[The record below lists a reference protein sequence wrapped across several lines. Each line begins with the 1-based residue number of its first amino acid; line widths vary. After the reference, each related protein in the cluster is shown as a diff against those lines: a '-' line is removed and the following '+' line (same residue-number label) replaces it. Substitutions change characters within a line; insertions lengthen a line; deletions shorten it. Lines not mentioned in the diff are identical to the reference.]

1 MELIND
7 SIVVLVSQFAF
18 FLFGWIFFVKMLFKD
33 YELHHRAV
41 QLIFCINFSLSC
53 TMFELI
59 IFEICDIL
67 DIGSRY
73 FWWYFAIYSMLFMV
87 VVLTPFY
94 IIFSVLST
102 SRLVS
107 VTMRLPLSLLV
118 FGLYFYLFWKLGDP
132 FPILSPKHGLLSME
146 QGVSR
151 VGVIGVTIMASLSGF
166 GAVNYPYTS
175 MAVFMLPVSALD
187 VAGIERKLLQT
198 LEMITTKKRRVAL
211 AEREGRSRAR
221 PEAESWWGK
230 IRSSAGAASAGGSEN
245 LPLLRADILA
255 MEELSKHLFL
265 ELHDLQN
272 MRERIEWSKSCQ
284 GRYFNFLGYFF
295 SSYCVW
301 KIFISTI
308 NIVFD
313 RVGKMDPITK
323 TFDILVNWFGFDI
336 DMEMWSQQLSFIVVG
351 IIVVTSTRGLLL
363 TMSQFFI
370 WLSSSKSSNILVLFF
385 SQIMGMYFTAMVVLM
400 RMNMPPEYRAIIT
413 SVLGDLQFNFY
424 HRWFDVTFLVSALA
438 TLALLYLAHKRE
450 VETADK
456 TT

>member
-1 MELIND
+1 MELIGD
-7 SIVVLVSQFAF
+7 SIIIISSQLLF
-18 FLFGWIFFVKMLFKD
+18 FLCGWIFFVKMLFKD

-41 QLIFCINFSLSC
+41 QLIFCVNFCLSC

-59 IFEICDIL
+59 IFEIADVL

-73 FWWYFAIYSMLFMV
+73 FWWYVAIYSMLFMV
-87 VVLTPFY
+87 TILTPFY
-94 IIFSVLST
+94 IILFVLSS
-102 SRLVS
+102 SRLVAPS
-107 VTMRLPLSLLV
+107 MRLPLALLT
-118 FGLYFYLFWKLGDP
+118 FALYFYCFWKIGDP
-132 FPILSPKHGLLSME
+132 FPILSPRHGLLSME

-175 MAVFMLPVSALD
+175 MARFMLPVSALD
-187 VAGIERKLLQT
+187 VAGVERKLLHT
-198 LEMITTKKRRVAL
+198 MEMVTNKKRKVAL
-211 AEREGRSRAR
+211 AEREGGRRTPSS
-221 PEAESWWGK
+221 SWWSGA
-230 IRSSAGAASAGGSEN
+230 RASSQTAEN
-245 LPLLRADILA
+245 LPLLREEVGA

-284 GRYFNFLGYFF
+284 GRYFNFLGHFF
-295 SSYCVW
+295 TVYCVW
-301 KIFISTI
+301 KIVISTV

-323 TFDILVNWFGFDI
+323 TFDILVNWFGLDV
-336 DMEMWSQQLSFIVVG
+336 DMEMWSQQLSFVVVG

-363 TMSQFFI
+363 TMSKFFI

-385 SQIMGMYFTAMVVLM
+385 SQIMGMYFTSMVVLM

-424 HRWFDVTFLVSALA
+424 HRWFDVTFLVSASA
-438 TLALLYLAHKRE
+438 TLILLYLAHKHKQEER
-450 VETADK
+450 
-456 TT
+456 